1 MTRFD
6 LHPEDLLERA
16 QRGALGTADLA
27 RLEQHLAEC
36 TVCRVERALRTQ
48 AAQDTVPLRDEQLLL
63 ARIKRDV
70 SNELRAPN
78 ARRAPKK
85 RAAAGLVLLVASIAS
100 AAAAATTFV
109 VIHRQQRTELLAPAP
124 PRASVPQAPPPA
136 LAPTPA
142 VEAAPVEP
150 PAAALVAEPE
160 PAPKPATLEV
170 SSAAEAF
177 SRANQARR
185 DGQSKDAVR
194 LYRAL
199 QERFP
204 GSSEALVSRVAL
216 GRLLLDRLGDS
227 RGALV
232 QFTSYLASPGSGAL
246 REEALVGRAL
256 ALGKLGQ
263 RADERNAWQALLQA
277 APKSAY
283 AERARARLAEL
294 GAGGSNTAAH
304 AAEPGAAGP
313 R

>member
-16 QRGALGTADLA
+16 QRGALAAADLA
-27 RLEQHLAEC
+27 RLSQHLAEC
-36 TVCRVERALRTQ
+36 AVCRVERALREQ
-48 AAQDTVPLRDEQLLL
+48 AAQDAVPLRDEQLLL

-70 SNELRAPN
+70 NAELRAPT

-85 RAAAGLVLLVASIAS
+85 RAALGVVLLVASIAS

-109 VIHRQQRTELLAPAP
+109 VIHRQQRNERLAPAP
-124 PRASVPQAPPPA
+124 PHAKAPQSPQPVV
-136 LAPTPA
+136 APTPP
-142 VEAAPVEP
+142 VEAAALE
-150 PAAALVAEPE
+150 PAATPPHTE
-160 PAPKPATLEV
+160 PAAKPATPELA
-170 SSAAEAF
+170 SAAEAF

-185 DGQSKDAVR
+185 DGQTKDAVR
-194 LYRAL
+194 LYRTL

-227 RGALV
+227 RGALL
-232 QFTSYLASPGSGAL
+232 QFTSYLASSGSGAL

-256 ALGKLGQ
+256 SLSKLGQ
-263 RADERNAWQALLQA
+263 RAEERSAWQALLQA

-283 AERARARLAEL
+283 AERARARLVELAGTDGGAIARPAEL
-294 GAGGSNTAAH
+294 GAAR
-304 AAEPGAAGP
+304 P

>member
-6 LHPEDLLERA
+6 LHPEDLIERA
-16 QRGALGTADLA
+16 QRGTLGSADLA

-36 TVCRVERALRTQ
+36 AVCRVERALRTQ

-70 SNELRAPN
+70 SAELRAPS

-85 RAAAGLVLLVASIAS
+85 RAAAGLVLLAASIAS

-109 VIHRQQRTELLAPAP
+109 VIHRQHRSELQAPAP
-124 PRASVPQAPPPA
+124 PRVSLPPPPA
-136 LAPTPA
+136 SITPPAPPAEAAAPEPVPAPTSA
-142 VEAAPVEP
+142 E
-150 PAAALVAEPE
+150 PAA
-160 PAPKPATLEV
+160 KPAALEIA
-170 SSAAEAF
+170 SAAEAF

-204 GSSEALVSRVAL
+204 SSSEALVSRVAL

-232 QFTSYLASPGSGAL
+232 QFTSYLASPGGGAL

-277 APKSAY
+277 APRSAY

-294 GAGGSNTAAH
+294 GGSGGNPAAH

>member
-16 QRGALGTADLA
+16 ERGALSAADLA
-27 RLEQHLAEC
+27 RYNQHLAEC
-36 TVCRVERALRTQ
+36 AVCRVERALRSQ
-48 AAQDTVPLRDEQLLL
+48 AAHDTVPLRDEELLL

-70 SNELRAPN
+70 STELRTPR
-78 ARRAPKK
+78 ARRAPKR
-85 RAAAGLVLLVASIAS
+85 RAAVGVVLVAASIAS

-109 VIHRQQRTELLAPAP
+109 VIHRRQHTEVLAKAP
-124 PRASVPQAPPPA
+124 PQV
-136 LAPTPA
+136 TA
-142 VEAAPVEP
+142 VA
-150 PAAALVAEPE
+150 
-160 PAPKPATLEV
+160 APKPASEV
-170 SSAAEAF
+170 SAPATAAPLEPAEPTPGAEPPPKPAAVEVASAAEAF

-185 DGQSKDAVR
+185 DGQTKDAVR

-204 GSSEALVSRVAL
+204 GSSEALVSRVTL

-232 QFTSYLASPGSGAL
+232 QFTSYLASPGGSAL

-256 ALGKLGQ
+256 SLGKLGQ
-263 RADERNAWQALLQA
+263 RAEEQSAWQALLQA
-277 APKSAY
+277 APQSAY

-294 GAGGSNTAAH
+294 APGGSGTTAH
-304 AAEPGAAGP
+304 AAQPGATGK

>member
-16 QRGALGTADLA
+16 ERGALSAADLA
-27 RLEQHLAEC
+27 RYNQHLAEC
-36 TVCRVERALRTQ
+36 AVCRVERALRSQ
-48 AAQDTVPLRDEQLLL
+48 AAQDTVPLRDEELLL

-70 SNELRAPN
+70 GAELRAPS

-85 RAAAGLVLLVASIAS
+85 RAAIGIVLLAASIAS
-100 AAAAATTFV
+100 AAAAATTIV
-109 VIHRQQRTELLAPAP
+109 VIHRQPRTEVLAKAP
-124 PRASVPQAPPPA
+124 PHATAAAAPK
-136 LAPTPA
+136 PA
-142 VEAAPVEP
+142 VEVAAPVTATPIEP
-150 PAAALVAEPE
+150 AQTTPSAE
-160 PAPKPATLEV
+160 PAPKPPALEV
-170 SSAAEAF
+170 ASAAEAF

-185 DGQSKDAVR
+185 DGQTKDAVR

-232 QFTSYLASPGSGAL
+232 QFTSYLASPGGGAL

-256 ALGKLGQ
+256 SLGKLGQ
-263 RADERNAWQALLQA
+263 RADEQAAWLALLQA

-294 GAGGSNTAAH
+294 APGAGAAAH
-304 AAEPGAAGP
+304 AAQPGTASK